1 MKAVTKIAGAVAA
14 VLVILCSPSFASL
27 KTGAKFV
34 PFSLKNVDGKDHTV
48 TMEEGKLTLIVT
60 ETLAGEKQII
70 ESHLAWVLVD
80 FWTTWCVP
88 CRKSIT
94 RVTKSHPAGVLV
106 DFWATWCVPCRKAM
120 PHMQQLNENYK
131 PADSETQGGL
141 RVYGIALDEA
151 GGKVV
156 KPFYQKLKIT
166 YPMLADPPS
175 SPGPEGVV
183 RTAKDMKKKYE
194 VQEIPV
200 VYLIDSSGMITHVHV
215 GFKEEHLAELDK
227 AVNALLGGA
236 KR

>member
-1 MKAVTKIAGAVAA
+1 MKTLPRIAGAVAVV
-14 VLVILCSPSFASL
+14 VLLSTPSFASL

-60 ETLAGEKQII
+60 ETLAGETKV
-70 ESHLAWVLVD
+70 S
-80 FWTTWCVP
+80 
-88 CRKSIT
+88 
-94 RVTKSHPAGVLV
+94 KSHPAGVLV

-120 PHMQQLNENYK
+120 PHMQQLNETYK
-131 PADSETQGGL
+131 PGDGETGGGL

-156 KPFYQKLKIT
+156 KPFYQKLKIN

-175 SPGPEGVV
+175 SASPEGVV

-200 VYLIDSSGMITHVHV
+200 VYLIDSSGTITHVHV
-215 GFKEEHLAELDK
+215 GFKEEHIAELDK
-227 AVNALLGGA
+227 AINALLGGG

>member
-1 MKAVTKIAGAVAA
+1 MKTVMKIAGAVAA
-14 VLVILCSPSFASL
+14 VVLLSAPSFASL

-34 PFSLKNVDGKDHTV
+34 PFSLKNIDGKDHTV

-60 ETLAGEKQII
+60 ETVAGETKV
-70 ESHLAWVLVD
+70 S
-80 FWTTWCVP
+80 
-88 CRKSIT
+88 
-94 RVTKSHPAGVLV
+94 KSHPAGVLV

-120 PHMQQLNENYK
+120 PHMQQLNETYK
-131 PADSETQGGL
+131 PADGETQGGL

-194 VQEIPV
+194 IQEIPV
-200 VYLIDSSGMITHVHV
+200 VYLIDSSGTITHVHV
-215 GFKEEHLAELDK
+215 GFKEEHIAELDK
-227 AVNALLGGA
+227 AVNALLGGG

>member
-1 MKAVTKIAGAVAA
+1 MKTVMKIAGAVTA
-14 VLVILCSPSFASL
+14 VVLLSSPSFAIL

-60 ETLAGEKQII
+60 ETVAGETKV
-70 ESHLAWVLVD
+70 S
-80 FWTTWCVP
+80 
-88 CRKSIT
+88 
-94 RVTKSHPAGVLV
+94 KSHPAGVLV
-106 DFWATWCVPCRKAM
+106 DFWASWCVPCRKAM
-120 PHMQQLNENYK
+120 PHMQQLNETYK
-131 PADSETQGGL
+131 PGDSDTQGGL

-156 KPFYQKLKIT
+156 KPFYQKLKIN

-175 SPGPEGVV
+175 SASPEGVV

-200 VYLIDSSGMITHVHV
+200 VYLIDSSGTITHVHV
-215 GFKEEHLAELDK
+215 GFKEEHIAELDK
-227 AVNALLGGA
+227 AVNALLGGG

>member
-1 MKAVTKIAGAVAA
+1 MKTVMKIAGAVAA
-14 VLVILCSPSFASL
+14 VVLLSAPSFASL

-34 PFSLKNVDGKDHTV
+34 PFSLKNIDGKDHTV
-48 TMEEGKLTLIVT
+48 MMEEGKLTLIVT
-60 ETLAGEKQII
+60 ETVAGETKV
-70 ESHLAWVLVD
+70 S
-80 FWTTWCVP
+80 
-88 CRKSIT
+88 
-94 RVTKSHPAGVLV
+94 KSHPAGVLV

-120 PHMQQLNENYK
+120 PHMQQLNETYK
-131 PADSETQGGL
+131 PAGEQAEGGL

-175 SPGPEGVV
+175 SASPEGVV

-194 VQEIPV
+194 IQEIPV
-200 VYLIDSSGMITHVHV
+200 VYLIDSSGTITHVHV
-215 GFKEEHLAELDK
+215 GFKEEHIAELDK
-227 AVNALLGGA
+227 AVNALLGGG

>member
-1 MKAVTKIAGAVAA
+1 MKTVMKIAGAVVA
-14 VLVILCSPSFASL
+14 VVLLISPSFASL
-27 KTGAKFV
+27 KTGAKFI

-60 ETLAGEKQII
+60 ETLAGETKV
-70 ESHLAWVLVD
+70 S
-80 FWTTWCVP
+80 
-88 CRKSIT
+88 
-94 RVTKSHPAGVLV
+94 KSHPAGVLV

-120 PHMQQLNENYK
+120 PHMQQLNETYK
-131 PADSETQGGL
+131 PADGETQGGL

-151 GGKVV
+151 GSKVV

-194 VQEIPV
+194 VQGIPV
-200 VYLIDSSGMITHVHV
+200 VYLIDSSGTITHVHV
-215 GFKEEHLAELDK
+215 GFKEEHIAELDK
-227 AVNALLGGA
+227 AVNALLGGG

>member
-1 MKAVTKIAGAVAA
+1 MKTVIKIAGAVAA
-14 VLVILCSPSFASL
+14 VVLLSAPSFASL

-34 PFSLKNVDGKDHTV
+34 PFSLKNIDGKDHTV
-48 TMEEGKLTLIVT
+48 MMEEGKLTLIVT
-60 ETLAGEKQII
+60 ETVAGETKV
-70 ESHLAWVLVD
+70 S
-80 FWTTWCVP
+80 
-88 CRKSIT
+88 
-94 RVTKSHPAGVLV
+94 KSHPAGVLV

-120 PHMQQLNENYK
+120 PHMQQLNETYK
-131 PADSETQGGL
+131 PAGEQAEGGL

-175 SPGPEGVV
+175 SASPEGVV

-194 VQEIPV
+194 IQEIPV
-200 VYLIDSSGMITHVHV
+200 VYLIDSSGTITHVHV
-215 GFKEEHLAELDK
+215 GFKEEHIAELDK
-227 AVNALLGGA
+227 AVNALLGGG

>member
-1 MKAVTKIAGAVAA
+1 MKTTLKIAGAAAALILLSSLSFA
-14 VLVILCSPSFASL
+14 VL
-27 KTGAKFV
+27 KQGAKFV

-60 ETLAGEKQII
+60 ETVGGE
-70 ESHLAWVLVD
+70 
-80 FWTTWCVP
+80 
-88 CRKSIT
+88 T
-94 RVTKSHPAGVLV
+94 RVVKSHPAGILV

-120 PHMQQLNENYK
+120 PHMQQLNETYK
-131 PADSETQGGL
+131 PADGDTQGGL

-175 SPGPEGVV
+175 SPSPEGVV
-183 RTAKDMKKKYE
+183 RTAKDMKKRYE

-200 VYLIDSSGMITHVHV
+200 VYLIDSSGTITHVHV
-215 GFKEEHLAELDK
+215 GFKEEHIAELDE
-227 AVNALLGGA
+227 AVNALLGRG

>member
-1 MKAVTKIAGAVAA
+1 MKTLPKIACAVASV
-14 VLVILCSPSFASL
+14 VLLSSASFATL
-27 KTGAKFV
+27 KAGDKLV

-60 ETLAGEKQII
+60 ETLAGETKV
-70 ESHLAWVLVD
+70 S
-80 FWTTWCVP
+80 
-88 CRKSIT
+88 
-94 RVTKSHPAGVLV
+94 KSHPDGVLI

-120 PHMQQLNENYK
+120 PHMQQLNETYK
-131 PADSETQGGL
+131 PADGETQGGL

-166 YPMLADPPS
+166 YPMLADPPTS
-175 SPGPEGVV
+175 ASPEGVV
-183 RTAKDMKKKYE
+183 RSAKDMKKKYE

-200 VYLIDSSGMITHVHV
+200 VYLIDSSGTITHVHV
-215 GFKEEHLAELDK
+215 GFKEEHIAELDK
-227 AVNALLGGA
+227 GVNALLQGG